1 MKIKNWDG
9 LKVHNP
15 QETLLNETL
24 VASAILECLK
34 DNDTEALIEIIEG
47 YIEALDTF
55 ARE

>member
-47 YIEALDTF
+47 YLEALDTF